1 MAKIQNGT
9 VWVNGEIRPWDAAAV
24 PLMSS
29 AILRAMAVFDGMVAI
44 DRGRGVGIVAG
55 HAHAQR
61 LHDSAR
67 SVSIPLAY
75 DVEEIL
81 EASIRTA
88 QAEMDSTGSRFVY
101 VRPMA
106 LGADLPGS
114 SDGASLTIA
123 CFGQSQPTASP
134 SPIRMLTSPWRRP
147 RSDAMPASVKAVANY
162 QITRLARA
170 QANGVGR
177 DDAILL
183 NDAGRVAEA
192 AGAALL
198 IERGGR
204 LISPSAW
211 EDCLPSITVDVL
223 GRLAHRVGSAI
234 DREPMPL
241 ADLHSATAVA
251 TAGTLADVVPV
262 TAIDHANYAQGTLL
276 PALREEYVRALID
289 GAPELHEWHAR

>member
-1 MAKIQNGT
+1 MARTQNGT

-29 AILRAMAVFDGMVAI
+29 AILRAMAVFDGMVA
-44 DRGRGVGIVAG
+44 GY
-55 HAHAQR
+55 AHAQR

-67 SVSIPLAY
+67 SMGIPMAY
-75 DVEEIL
+75 GVDDIL
-81 EASIRTA
+81 EASARTA
-88 QAEMDSTGSRFVY
+88 QAEMDSTGARFVY

-106 LGADLPGS
+106 LGAELPGS
-114 SDGASLTIA
+114 VDGASLTIA
-123 CFGQSQPTASP
+123 CFGQSEPTSSP
-134 SPIRMLTSPWRRP
+134 SPIQMLTSPWRRP

-170 QANGVGR
+170 QANDVGR

-204 LISPSAW
+204 IISPPVW
-211 EDCLPSITVDVL
+211 EDCLPSITVDLL
-223 GRLAHRVGSAI
+223 GRLAHRVGSTI
-234 DREPMPL
+234 DREPVPL
-241 ADLHSATAVA
+241 ANLHSATAVA

-262 TAIDHANYAQGTLL
+262 TAVDHASYAHGTLL
-276 PALREEYVRALID
+276 PALRETYVRALID
-289 GAPELHEWHAR
+289 GAPELHEWQAR